1 MSLVEQGL
9 EGGEPDP
16 PVGVVQRPDDEIC
29 LDSIPQVTEQRDG
42 NRPCPGLRSVQFTGE
57 CALGVGVEQRL
68 LRPSLREGEDL
79 EIAVSNRVDQRR
91 RVGGAH
97 PQYE

>member
-1 MSLVEQGL
+1 M
-9 EGGEPDP
+9 
-16 PVGVVQRPDDEIC
+16 QRPDDEVC

-42 NRPCPGLRSVQFTGE
+42 YRPCPGLWSVQFAGE
-57 CALGVGVEQRL
+57 CALSVGVEQGL

-79 EIAVSNRVDQRR
+79 EIAASNRVDQRC